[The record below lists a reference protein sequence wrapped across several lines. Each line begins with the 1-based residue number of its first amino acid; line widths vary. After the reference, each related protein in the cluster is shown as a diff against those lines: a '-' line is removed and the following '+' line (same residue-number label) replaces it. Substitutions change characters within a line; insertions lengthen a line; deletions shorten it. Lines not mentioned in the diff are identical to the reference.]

1 MLTDDYNITM
11 DVLQNS
17 KCRNCVHRL
26 TRVIEPITAEDIEYY
41 CSLVDME
48 MDDDYDLFI
57 EQHKCLLTG
66 EDLDGIIVDCSK
78 FEPSN
83 KYVLLHNYKF

>member
-1 MLTDDYNITM
+1 MSADCDTPIDILRG
-11 DVLQNS
+11 S
-17 KCRNCVHRL
+17 KCYNCVHRL
-26 TRVIEPITAEDIEYY
+26 TRVIEPITKEDIEYY
-41 CSLVDME
+41 CSLVDIE
-48 MDDDYDLFI
+48 ANDDYDLFI

-78 FEPSN
+78 FESKY

>member
-1 MLTDDYNITM
+1 MLTDDCGTTIDIM
-11 DVLQNS
+11 HNS
-17 KCRNCVHRL
+17 KCYNCVHRL
-26 TRVIEPITAEDIEYY
+26 TRLIEPITEEDIEYY

-48 MDDDYDLFI
+48 VNDDYDLFI